1 MEGPTELRNQLGAD
15 GLEDRCNVGYDHLQR
30 CHWRPR
36 QAQEIELKVGP
47 VAWLQRTGNL
57 TGTVDTKYGPRRDH
71 QGRRGGGVKRP
82 LPTEAAPDADHHR
95 DWQGD
100 PDGARKDDDPG
111 EGPGGQDVSS
121 ASVIAQAVGL
131 PKSSTQEHQVKRL
144 REK

>member
-1 MEGPTELRNQLGAD
+1 M
-15 GLEDRCNVGYDHLQR
+15 
-30 CHWRPR
+30 RP
-36 QAQEIELKVGP
+36 I
-47 VAWLQRTGNL
+47 
-57 TGTVDTKYGPRRDH
+57 Y
-71 QGRRGGGVKRP
+71 P
-82 LPTEAAPDADHHR
+82 LSLIPFWSLAGSQEAAPDADHHR